1 MIFEETI
8 LQGSYII
15 SPKILEDNR
24 GWFSR
29 FFCKT
34 EFIKIGH
41 SKEWVQMNHSFTS
54 KKGSIRGM
62 HFQKPPF
69 EEIKMVR
76 CIAGAVYDVIVDIR
90 ENSSTFLQHF
100 GLELS
105 DANKKMIYIP
115 TGFAHGFQ
123 TLTDDA
129 ELIYHHTEFY
139 RPEAESA
146 LHFKDPILNI
156 DWPLIPTEVSERD
169 SNHKFL
175 TQHFK
180 GL

>member
-24 GWFSR
+24 GWFTR
-29 FFCKT
+29 FFCKE
-34 EFIKIGH
+34 EFVKIGH

-90 ENSSTFLQHF
+90 ENSSTFLQHI
-100 GLELS
+100 GQELS
-105 DANKKMIYIP
+105 ASNKKMLYIP
-115 TGFAHGFQ
+115 QGFAHGFQ

-129 ELIYHHTEFY
+129 ELIYHHTAY
-139 RPEAESA
+139 YTPEAEDG
-146 LHFKDPILNI
+146 LNFQDPLLNI
-156 DWPLIPTEVSERD
+156 QWRLPYTEVSEKD
-169 SNHKFL
+169 TNHKFI
-175 TQHFK
+175 TNHFK
-180 GL
+180 GI

>member
-8 LQGSYII
+8 LKGSYII

-29 FFCKT
+29 FFCKE

-62 HFQKPPF
+62 HFQKRPF

-90 ENSSTFLQHF
+90 ENSSTFLHHF
-100 GLELS
+100 GQELS
-105 DANKKMIYIP
+105 ASNKKMFYIP
-115 TGFAHGFQ
+115 QGFAHGFQ

-129 ELIYHHTEFY
+129 ELIYHHTAFY
-139 RPEAESA
+139 KPEAEDA
-146 LHFKDPILNI
+146 LNFQDPLLNI
-156 DWPLIPTEVSERD
+156 QWPLPFTEVSEKD
-169 SNHKFL
+169 ANHKFL
-175 TQHFK
+175 TNQFK
-180 GL
+180 GI